1 MNQLDKEELHD
12 ANLLKKAALNFDIDE
27 EQKSIQEMVD
37 HSNLPPNGIIS
48 LSKFV
53 IDHPN
58 QAWKQE
64 DTYDS
69 KFQIFKRVWY

>member
-37 HSNLPPNGIIS
+37 HSN
-48 LSKFV
+48 
-53 IDHPN
+53 
-58 QAWKQE
+58 
-64 DTYDS
+64 
-69 KFQIFKRVWY
+69 